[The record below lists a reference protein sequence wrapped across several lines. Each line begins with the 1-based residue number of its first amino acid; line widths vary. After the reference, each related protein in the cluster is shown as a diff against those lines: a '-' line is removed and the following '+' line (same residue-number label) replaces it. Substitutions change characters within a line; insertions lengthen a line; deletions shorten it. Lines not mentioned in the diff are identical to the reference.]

1 MKHFYQ
7 TPTGFT
13 VMVANL
19 TVWFTLAIIHKDA
32 NYALLGIMTNSLVAA
47 IHFFTSKKA

>member
-1 MKHFYQ
+1 MKPLYQ

-19 TVWFTLAIIHKDA
+19 VVWFTLAIIHKDA
-32 NYALLGIMTNSLVAA
+32 NYALLGIMTNSVIAA
-47 IHFFTSKKA
+47 LHFLISKKA